1 MGKENKNEYQVV
13 EEKVKFLTLG
23 KKNMKKADTSFVLEQ
38 GETIEGLVTEVK
50 DSELYKKVYTL
61 KVQDCSEPVVIT
73 GKRDLNE
80 KLGFGK
86 MAVTP
91 IKAGDMLKITWDGT
105 YKAKNGTGFK
115 FIVGIIRS

>member
-1 MGKENKNEYQVV
+1 MEKKEEYETI

-23 KKNMKKADTSFVLEQ
+23 KLKSGQNSDTSFVLK
-38 GETIEGLVTEVK
+38 EGQTVEGIVTEVK
-50 DSELYKKVYTL
+50 DSEIYKKVYTL
-61 KVQDCSEPVVIT
+61 KVEGEDCPIVVT

-86 MAVTP
+86 MSITP
-91 IKAGDMLKITWDGT
+91 VKTGDKLSITWTGT

-115 FIVGIIRS
+115 FEVGIKRS